1 MKIVFWS
8 NVHGQSGTSSNM
20 LATAMM
26 NDLVYGKRSIL
37 LQTQFEMNQLEIPL
51 LSESRR
57 EQIRE
62 YNIGVDR
69 LIQGIRSGMNA
80 KQLLTS
86 SCITLSKQCIDF
98 LPGTHTKYRE
108 IYEQQMKT
116 SFKDIIELSEAC
128 YEMVYIDAS
137 AGMNEFVEMIFKEA
151 DVIIV
156 NLCQNRRVLEDF
168 FTRYDIDY
176 DKMLFVIGN
185 YDSYSEYNLKNLCR
199 RIKPLRKELTYV
211 VPYNIQ
217 FRDAMSRASLTE
229 FFLQN
234 IECER
239 HDSNYEFI
247 QELTGLTHALWRR
260 NEECML
266 KPKGAAQRRPM
277 IGGMS
282 CDY

>member
-1 MKIVFWS
+1 
-8 NVHGQSGTSSNM
+8 M

-26 NDLVYGKRSIL
+26 NDLIYGSRSIL

-57 EQIRE
+57 EEIRN

-86 SCITLSKQCIDF
+86 SCITLSRQCIDI
-98 LPGTHTKYRE
+98 LPGTNTKYRE
-108 IYEQQMKT
+108 IYEKEIKETFQ
-116 SFKDIIELSEAC
+116 DIISLAEAC

-137 AGMNEFVEMIFKEA
+137 SGMNEFVEMIFDQA
-151 DVIIV
+151 DVIVV
-156 NLCQNRRVLEDF
+156 NLCQNKRVLEDF
-168 FTRYDIDY
+168 FERYDIDY

-185 YDSYSEYNLKNLCR
+185 YDDASDYTRKNLCK
-199 RIKPLRKELTYV
+199 RIKLMKRDLTFT

-217 FRDAMSRASLTE
+217 FRDAMSRAQLTE

-234 IECER
+234 IGCER
-239 HDSNYEFI
+239 DDDNFDFI
-247 QELTGLTHALWRR
+247 QELTSFAHLLQKRS
-260 NEECML
+260 EECIQR
-266 KPKGAAQRRPM
+266 PKGSTQRRPL

>member
-1 MKIVFWS
+1 MKLVFWS
-8 NVHGQSGTSSNM
+8 NVHGQAGTSSNM
-20 LATAMM
+20 LAAAMM
-26 NDLVYGKRSIL
+26 NDLMYGNKSIL

-51 LSESRR
+51 LTERKR
-57 EQIRE
+57 EQIRN

-69 LIQGIRSGMNA
+69 LIQGIRAGMNA

-86 SCITLSKQCIDF
+86 SCISLSKQCIDF
-98 LPGTHTKYRE
+98 LPGTNMHHRE
-108 IYEQQMKT
+108 YYENGIKET
-116 SFKDIIELSEAC
+116 FKEIIALAETC

-137 AGMNEFVEMIFKEA
+137 AGMNEFVQMIFEEA

-156 NLCQNRRVLEDF
+156 NLCQNKRVLEDF
-168 FTRYDIDY
+168 FLRYEIDAE
-176 DKMLFVIGN
+176 KMIFVIGS
-185 YDSYSEYNLKNLCR
+185 YDFESEYNKKNLCKK
-199 RIKPLRKELTYV
+199 IKALRKDITFT

-234 IECER
+234 MECEK
-239 HDSNYEFI
+239 DDDNYEFI
-247 QELTGLTHALWRR
+247 RELMELTHLLQKRS
-260 NEECML
+260 EECMQR
-266 KPKGAAQRRPM
+266 PKGSTQRRAM

>member
-20 LATAMM
+20 LAVAMM
-26 NDLVYGKRSIL
+26 NDLMYGNRSIL

-51 LSESRR
+51 LSESKR
-57 EQIRE
+57 EQIRN

-98 LPGTHTKYRE
+98 LPSTNSKYRE
-108 IYEQQMKT
+108 IYEKEIKDN
-116 SFKDIIELSEAC
+116 FKEILALAEAC
-128 YEMVYIDAS
+128 YELVFIDAS
-137 AGMNEFVEMIFKEA
+137 AGMNEFIEMVWEEA
-151 DVIIV
+151 DLIIV
-156 NLCQNRRVLEDF
+156 NLSQNKRVLEDF
-168 FTRYDIDY
+168 FLRYEINY
-176 DKMLFVIGN
+176 EKMLFLIGN
-185 YDSYSEYNLKNLCR
+185 YDANSEWNVKNILK
-199 RIKPLRKELTYV
+199 RIKNMKKEITFTI
-211 VPYNIQ
+211 PYNTQ
-217 FRDAMSRASLTE
+217 FRDAASCAQLTE

-234 IECER
+234 LGCEK
-239 HDSNYEFI
+239 DDDNYEFI
-247 QELTGLTHALWRR
+247 KELTKLTHKLQHIS
-260 NEECML
+260 EEYMQR
-266 KPKGAAQRRPM
+266 PKSSTQRRAM

>member
-20 LATAMM
+20 LAVAMM
-26 NDLVYGKRSIL
+26 NDLVYGNRSIL

-57 EQIRE
+57 EQIRN

-98 LPGTHTKYRE
+98 LPSTNSKYRE
-108 IYEQQMKT
+108 IYEKEIKEN
-116 SFKDIIELSEAC
+116 FKEILALAEAC
-128 YEMVYIDAS
+128 YEFVFIDAS
-137 AGMNEFVEMIFKEA
+137 AGMNDFVEMIWDEA
-151 DVIIV
+151 DVIII
-156 NLCQNRRVLEDF
+156 NLCQNKRVLEDF
-168 FTRYDIDY
+168 FLRYEVNF
-176 DKMLFVIGN
+176 DKMLFLLGN
-185 YDSYSEYNLKNLCR
+185 YDAHSEWNVKNILK
-199 RIKPLRKELTYV
+199 RIKGMKKELTYTI
-211 VPYNIQ
+211 PYNTQ
-217 FRDAMSRASLTE
+217 FRDAASCAQLTE

-234 IECER
+234 IGCEK
-239 HDSNYEFI
+239 DDENYELI
-247 QELTGLTHALWRR
+247 NELTKLTHKLH
-260 NEECML
+260 NISEECMQR
-266 KPKGAAQRRPM
+266 PKALTQRRAM